1 MKIRARACI
10 GLGLLIF
17 LLFPLFKK
25 VEPYE
30 AIFRALPVQAQGRIK
45 PMDTIARTS
54 LLQLSRK
61 QKLLTPEGQ
70 TLSPAGWLLR
80 VLGHPL
86 AADAY
91 SCFYIS
97 HPELLSF
104 LRQAAQAPCLL
115 SYKDLEPYLKELS
128 LAAQNLKE
136 PLSAF
141 DKELQFLS
149 DNINLYQNLQ
159 YSLAFSKVDL
169 ASWLGSIPAGRQAI
183 LAKERGQGYSVE
195 AMAHFIQYADDGLH
209 LASRACIGLAADG
222 TTPQWSN
229 IGQLYLD
236 CLVGEPHP
244 ILISYE
250 RLVAAYQ
257 AKDIEAFTQ
266 AAKTIREHNQ
276 PYCSILKLNLELICN
291 QVAIF
296 YKLALL
302 YLGCFLAVLGYWFF
316 KKDALYQGCRV
327 ALSFTFIVHTLAL
340 LLRMYLQ
347 GRPPVTNLY
356 SSAVFVAWAAAGLCL
371 GFERFHKN
379 GFMACVASMVGS
391 LALIVAHHLSF
402 GEDTLEVMR
411 AVLDSN
417 FWLSTHVVMVSLGY
431 SAMFISGFLGILY
444 VFQGIF
450 RPQPSSLEAL
460 SRMAYGSVC
469 FALLFSFIGTMLGGL
484 WADKSWGRFWGW
496 DPKENGAL
504 LIILWCAILLHAR
517 VGRLVEQRG
526 FMLLTIGGNIVTAW
540 SWFGTNML
548 GVGLHSYGFMDKA
561 FTSLA
566 YFVLSQLCCIGL
578 GLCMKR
584 PRAEKTY
591 PRKSL

>member
-1 MKIRARACI
+1 MKKRTRAWI
-10 GLGLLIF
+10 WLGLLIF

-25 VEPYE
+25 IDPYE
-30 AIFRALPVQAQGRIK
+30 AAFRALPVQAQGRIK
-45 PMDTIARTS
+45 PMDTLARMS
-54 LLQLSRK
+54 LLQLTRK
-61 QKLLTPEGQ
+61 QKLVTPEGKP
-70 TLSPAGWLLR
+70 LSPAGWLLR
-80 VLGHPL
+80 VLVNPKAIDEEACL
-86 AADAY
+86 Y
-91 SCFYIS
+91 VN
-97 HPELLSF
+97 HPELISLLGQTTHVPS
-104 LRQAAQAPCLL
+104 LL
-115 SYKDLEPYLKELS
+115 SYKVIEPYLTEVYA
-128 LAAQNLKE
+128 AAQKLKE

-141 DKELQFLS
+141 DKQLQLLR
-149 DNINLYQNLQ
+149 DNLDWYQSLK
-159 YSLAFSKVDL
+159 YSLAFSDLNL
-169 ASWLGSIPAGRQAI
+169 ASWLESIPAGRQAI
-183 LAKERGQGYSVE
+183 QAKEKGEHYNVE
-195 AMAHFIQYADDGLH
+195 AMARFIQQADYGLR
-209 LASRACIGLAADG
+209 LVSASSIGLAADG
-222 TTPQWSN
+222 TAPQWSN

-244 ILISYE
+244 ILLSYAGLIDAY
-250 RLVAAYQ
+250 RLG
-257 AKDIEAFTQ
+257 DREAFEQ

-276 PYCSILKLNLELICN
+276 PYFSVWKFNLELICN
-291 QVAIF
+291 QLAIF

-302 YLGCFLAVLGYWFF
+302 YLVCFLGVLGYWFF
-316 KKDALYQGCRV
+316 KKDAFYQGLIG

-379 GFMACVASMVGS
+379 GFMACVAAMVGS
-391 LALIVAHHLSF
+391 LALIVAHHLSL

-431 SAMFISGFLGILY
+431 SAMFVSGFLGILY
-444 VFQGIF
+444 VFHGLL
-450 RPQPSSLEAL
+450 SSKQATLEAL

-484 WADKSWGRFWGW
+484 WADRSWGRFWGW

-504 LIILWCAILLHAR
+504 LIILWCAIILHAR
-517 VGRLVEQRG
+517 IGRLVEQRG
-526 FMLLTIGGNIVTAW
+526 FMLLAIGGNIVTAW

-566 YFVLSQLCCIGL
+566 YFVLSQLGCIGL
-578 GLCMKR
+578 GLFLKR
-584 PRAEKTY
+584 PRSEKAEI
-591 PRKSL
+591 